1 MPIVIDSLGSGC
13 LIKCFPTDCIGVH
26 QQGRPCPSRPQ
37 WVEGSSQAV
46 GLANKT
52 KQTRT
57 PSKRPSST
65 GSSESKC
72 TTLPVCTVL
81 QYFCPADCVIRLLC
95 VKAHILS
102 TCHEHVACKL
112 FVSHRPGVI
121 LFRATVTRN
130 YTVCIT
136 GVGM

>member
-1 MPIVIDSLGSGC
+1 MSILSILCC
-13 LIKCFPTDCIGVH
+13 LKKCFQTDCIGVH
-26 QQGRPCPSRPQ
+26 QQGCPCPSRPQ

-52 KQTRT
+52 KQNRRE
-57 PSKRPSST
+57 RPQNGLRAPAPLKASVQH
-65 GSSESKC
+65 C
-72 TTLPVCTVL
+72 LFVPFV
-81 QYFCPADCVIRLLC
+81 QQICPADCVIRLLC
-95 VKAHILS
+95 VKAHILL